1 MFQNETQ
8 HYRQSFMRSESGNE
22 SKLFPMK
29 NSGLWLADWASL
41 SMFIGRKQFGLM
53 SQLHIWEKT
62 AVRNALFRYKIEGIM
77 HGCQKVLENIT
88 SDTITRSNI
97 FQYFLTAMP
106 DSHSL
111 ILNMIQQFEKKFWI
125 IFYQEWM
132 IEKKY

>member
-1 MFQNETQ
+1 
-8 HYRQSFMRSESGNE
+8 
-22 SKLFPMK
+22 
-29 NSGLWLADWASL
+29 
-41 SMFIGRKQFGLM
+41 MFIGRKQFGLM

-77 HGCQKVLENIT
+77 HGCQKVLEDIT
-88 SDTITRSNI
+88 SGYGNHEKKYWI
-97 FQYFLTAMP
+97 YHEWP
-106 DSHSL
+106 